1 MLPVPSVRMLIAC
14 VHCVVCGDLHL
25 AVMLVLFG
33 VTFPGIMPSVLFLVT
48 LLWTCFVSFNFC
60 LAVGLLDVTMGGKS
74 VMRGIVMI
82 GASSITLCSSIC
94 RANHSLF
101 ATLCSSM
108 GGVGCNKSSIF
119 CAIIFNNCFLFGVLL
134 ATLVASTNSFI
145 SALRCLWGFI
155 SGSWQCCGNNSVDPD
170 TR

>member
-1 MLPVPSVRMLIAC
+1 MLIAC
-14 VHCVVCGDLHL
+14 VCCVVRGNLCLEVRL
-25 AVMLVLFG
+25 LLFG
-33 VTFPGIMPSVLFLVT
+33 VTFPGIMPGVLFLVT
-48 LLWTCFVSFNFC
+48 LLWTLFVSFNFR

-74 VMRGIVMI
+74 VIRGIVMI

-94 RANHSLF
+94 QANCSSF

-108 GGVGCNKSSIF
+108 GGVGCNKSSFF
-119 CAIIFNNCFLFGVLL
+119 CAIIFNNRFLFGVLL
-134 ATLVASTNSFI
+134 ATLVASTDSSV

-155 SGSWQCCGNNSVDPD
+155 SGSWCCGNNSVDPD